1 MTTRRSLLAT
11 SLAAATLGRE
21 ARAEGPPTIRVA
33 RIQGVNFLPMQVMQR
48 RKLVEKHAARL
59 GIPDGV
65 AEWSD
70 FPGGGNATDAMLS
83 GNIDVVAAGPG
94 NLLLLWDRTKG
105 GVKGIVS
112 NSALPAVLVTRED
125 RIKRIQ
131 DYGPQDRIAVPTVLV
146 STPAILIQMACEQV
160 FGADQWKRLDAN
172 TVQMGHPDALIA
184 LKNAGHEVRSHFG
197 SPPFIGRELREV
209 PGAHAVTDAAQ
220 ILGVP
225 LCTAVLFGPTRY
237 AQRQPGMIQAL
248 IDASAEAVAS
258 VRDDPVAA
266 ARDYIEVSRD
276 RMPEAELAELLRQPD
291 MIFSTRPEGTLK
303 FAEFLHRTGT
313 LKTKPEKWTDYFMPQ
328 SAGLAGT

>member
-1 MTTRRSLLAT
+1 MTTRRQLLAA
-11 SLAAATLGRE
+11 SIAAAAITP

-65 AEWSD
+65 AEWFD

-112 NSALPAVLVTRED
+112 NSALPAVLVTRDE
-125 RIKRIQ
+125 RIRRIT

-146 STPAILIQMACEQV
+146 STPAILIQMACEQA
-160 FGADQWKRLDAN
+160 FGPENWKRLDAN

-209 PGAHAVTDAAQ
+209 PGAHAVTNASE
-220 ILGVP
+220 ILGAP
-225 LCTAVLFGPTRY
+225 LCTAVMFGPTRY
-237 AQRQPGMIQAL
+237 AQRQPGLIQAL

-258 VRDDPVAA
+258 VREDPAAA
-266 ARDYIEVSRD
+266 ARDYLEVSKD
-276 RMPEAELAELLRQPD
+276 RMPEDELVALLRQPD
-291 MIFSTRPEGTLK
+291 MIFDTKPEGTLA
-303 FAEFLHRTGT
+303 FATFLHRTGT
-313 LKTKPEKWTDYFMPQ
+313 LKTKPAAWTDYFLPQ
-328 SAGLAGT
+328 SAGLGGN